1 MTTYTSFKPSV
12 QFLEAGE
19 KGQQF
24 ANAANTFKPLL
35 PQEARQSIEGIDKV
49 SQAFTATGR
58 ALEHFGFDEAEPEVT
73 TSEVELSPT
82 DNSPVANNLGTH
94 WLDSMYPNFVPDSL
108 RPSTYVIGA
117 GEHLQ
122 GNGWESLGKDVKAAG
137 QTMRA
142 FGFDEAE
149 FDQDQEEVGGKWS
162 NRWNKFKKVVDGID
176 KINNFRKEMG
186 FDADATESVGSD
198 IDFGSAET
206 LSDQSSPEFTD
217 TSYSSLQGNEPGG
230 DEAVGG
236 WGTIVARGIKYG
248 YRAYQAYQAG
258 RQAGLWDE
266 HEPESGDTLD
276 TGFDQLN
283 DSAFDS
289 LTGSQAA
296 TNNSIYQDADVG
308 GDEAV
313 GGKGRVIAK
322 GIKYGYQ
329 IYQMGK
335 EFGFWDEA
343 ETISPDL
350 NGPLDS
356 FGEMPAGYVPG
367 EHDFNPS
374 GVNPMIPGIDASF
387 GTNTEI
393 PLA

>member
-1 MTTYTSFKPSV
+1 MTTYASFKPSV

-19 KGQQF
+19 KAQQF

-35 PQEARQSIEGIDKV
+35 SQQARQSIEGIDTV

-58 ALEHFGFDEAEPEVT
+58 ALEHFGFDEAEPDVT

-82 DNSPVANNLGTH
+82 DNSPVENNLRTH
-94 WLDSMYPNFVPDSL
+94 WLDYMYPNFVPDSL

-176 KINNFRKEMG
+176 KIKNEGRRAG
-186 FDADATESVGSD
+186 FWDEHEPVSGD
-198 IDFGSAET
+198 T

-236 WGTIVARGIKYG
+236 WGSILVKGVKYG
-248 YRAYQAYQAG
+248 YKAYRAYQEG
-258 RQAGLWDE
+258 RRAGLWDE

-276 TGFDQLN
+276 SGFDQLN

-313 GGKGRVIAK
+313 GGKGRVILK

-329 IYQMGK
+329 AYQMGR
-335 EFGFWDEA
+335 EFGLWDEA

-356 FGEMPAGYVPG
+356 FGETPAGYVPG